1 MQIKVLG
8 TGCCSKCATLMKAA
22 EAAVS
27 ELGIEAS
34 VEEITD
40 IEKIISY
47 NVMRTPA
54 LVVDEEVLSTGKAL
68 SSDEV
73 KAILKSRML

>member
-8 TGCCSKCATLMKAA
+8 AGCCSKCATLMKAT
-22 EAAVS
+22 ETAVS
-27 ELGIEAS
+27 ELGIDTT

-68 SSDEV
+68 SINEV
-73 KAILKSRML
+73 KTILKLRML